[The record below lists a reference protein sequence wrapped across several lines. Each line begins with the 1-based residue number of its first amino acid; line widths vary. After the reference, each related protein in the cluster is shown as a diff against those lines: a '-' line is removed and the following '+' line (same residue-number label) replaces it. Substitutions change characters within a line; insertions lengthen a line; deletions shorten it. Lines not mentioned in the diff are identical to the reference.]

1 MVSFKLQLVASRMG
15 KEMKQRY
22 IPNLPEMMHL
32 TEINYAR
39 LSRLLPEEE
48 QEGQQVSYQIGA
60 VIYQIVLEETTRYT
74 SKVKIQQCSPVSSY
88 LLLPSLSVRL
98 YHDAR
103 VAEVC
108 ATQQI
113 YRFKARY
120 DYPNKKLHQRD
131 EKHQI
136 NRFLS
141 EWLSYCL
148 GLGIATAALN

>member
-1 MVSFKLQLVASRMG
+1 MG
-15 KEMKQRY
+15 KEMKSRY
-22 IPNLPEMMHL
+22 IPNFPEMMRL
-32 TEINYAR
+32 TELNYAR
-39 LSRLLPEEE
+39 LSRLLPEEKRA
-48 QEGQQVSYQIGA
+48 GQQVSYQIGE
-60 VIYQIVLEETTRYT
+60 VKYQIVLEETTRYT
-74 SKVKIQQCSPVSSY
+74 SKVKIQQCTPVSAF
-88 LLLPSLSVRL
+88 LALPSLSVRL

-136 NRFLS
+136 NRFLA

-148 GLGIATAALN
+148 GLGIGTAALN

>member
-1 MVSFKLQLVASRMG
+1 
-15 KEMKQRY
+15 MKPRY
-22 IPNLPEMMHL
+22 IPNFPEMMRL

-39 LSRLLPEEE
+39 LTRLLPKDKRA
-48 QEGQQVSYQIGA
+48 GQQISYQVGEIN
-60 VIYQIVLEETTRYT
+60 YQIVLEETTRYT
-74 SKVKIQQCSPVSSY
+74 SKVKIQEYAPVSGY
-88 LLLPSLSVRL
+88 MALPSLSVRL

-120 DYPNKKLHQRD
+120 DYPNKRLYQRD

-136 NRFLS
+136 NRFLA

-148 GLGIATAALN
+148 GLGIATAVLN